1 MCDNQ
6 STCSVLDNAIENGK
20 SKHLDVHWHF
30 VRERVRMGDVKVT
43 WVRSEDNVA
52 DIFTKPLGKIVCCSA
67 MAPRCLRSGHDV
79 VTALRWDVDAGLI
92 SQVVVCMTDLVCGL
106 P

>member
-6 STCSVLDNAIENGK
+6 STCSVLDNPTENGK

-52 DIFTKPLGKIVCCSA
+52 DIFTKPLVGKSFA
-67 MAPRCLRSGHDV
+67 
-79 VTALRWDVDAGLI
+79 ALRWHLGVRGVAK
-92 SQVVVCMTDLVCGL
+92 T
-106 P
+106 